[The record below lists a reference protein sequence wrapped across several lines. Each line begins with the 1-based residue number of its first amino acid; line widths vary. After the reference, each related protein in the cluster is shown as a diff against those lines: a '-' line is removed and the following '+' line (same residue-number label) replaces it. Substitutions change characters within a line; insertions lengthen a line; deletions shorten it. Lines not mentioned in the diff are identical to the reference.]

1 MSKKVA
7 MAGMFT
13 ALAMIFSYVEVLI
26 PINFGIPG
34 MKLGLAN
41 LVVVVSLYTMGAPM
55 AFAIS
60 MIRIMLVSMTFGSL
74 SAMLYSMAGGLLS
87 FAGMVLLKKIPNLSV
102 VGISVVGGVLHNVG
116 QILVAIAVVE
126 NINLISYLPP
136 LLIAGTITG
145 MLIGIVASQVIPTIR
160 PILKQ

>member
-1 MSKKVA
+1 
-7 MAGMFT
+7 
-13 ALAMIFSYVEVLI
+13 
-26 PINFGIPG
+26 
-34 MKLGLAN
+34 
-41 LVVVVSLYTMGAPM
+41 
-55 AFAIS
+55 
-60 MIRIMLVSMTFGSL
+60 
-74 SAMLYSMAGGLLS
+74 
-87 FAGMVLLKKIPNLSV
+87 MVLLKKIPNLSV

-145 MLIGIVASQVIPTIR
+145 MLIGIVASQVIPRIR

>member
-1 MSKKVA
+1 
-7 MAGMFT
+7 
-13 ALAMIFSYVEVLI
+13 
-26 PINFGIPG
+26 
-34 MKLGLAN
+34 
-41 LVVVVSLYTMGAPM
+41 M

-145 MLIGIVASQVIPTIR
+145 MLIGIVASQVIPRIR

>member
-1 MSKKVA
+1 

-145 MLIGIVASQVIPTIR
+145 MLIGIVASQVIPRIR